1 MSTRA
6 KRVVIGVT
14 GASGAL
20 YAGRL
25 LRALLCAGH
34 HVDLI
39 LSKYG
44 RYLLVEELGFQPDKE
59 SVAEFLARLYGDQ
72 IDNGELLEFGCS
84 DLSCPLAS
92 GSVGSDG
99 MVVVPC
105 SVKTLSSIANGSAS
119 NLIER
124 GADVALKERRPLI
137 LVVRETPL
145 NLIQLRNMVSVAE
158 AGGILLPAMPAFYQ
172 QPNSF
177 DDLGDFMAGRVL
189 NLLGID
195 HDLFPA
201 WSGPPQNKKDPRA
214 PSE

>member
-1 MSTRA
+1 MSTA
-6 KRVVIGVT
+6 KKVVVGVT

-25 LRALLCAGH
+25 LRALLGAGH

-59 SVAEFLARLYGDQ
+59 SVSEFLVRLYGDQ
-72 IDNGELLEFGCS
+72 VNSGDLQEFSFS
-84 DLSCPLAS
+84 DLSCPIAS
-92 GSVGSDG
+92 GSVGSGG

-105 SVKTLSSIANGSAS
+105 SVKTLSSIANGSAA

-172 QPNSF
+172 RPTTF

-195 HDLFPA
+195 HDLFPS
-201 WSGPPQNKKDPRA
+201 WSGPSQNKKDPRA